1 MLLWAVIFGW
11 LFFGDMPQTS
21 IVVGAG
27 LIVLSGLY
35 IFFRENTLKRRR
47 ETAEGLAAEQV

>member
-1 MLLWAVIFGW
+1 MVFGW
-11 LFFGDMPQTS
+11 LFFGDVPQTS

-35 IFFRENTLKRRR
+35 IFFRENTLKRGR
-47 ETAEGLAAEQV
+47 EKVDILAAD

>member
-1 MLLWAVIFGW
+1 MIFGW
-11 LFFGDMPQTS
+11 LFFNDVPQTS